1 MESRANTGTKN
12 AKKQMQVFLRFGKDN
27 NMKAVIQRAANAS
40 VAVDSATAGEIGRG
54 FLILLGVEDGDTP
67 RDAEVLAAKIAG
79 LRIFKDKNDKMNLA
93 LCDIGGGA
101 LVISNFTLCADCR
114 KGRRPN
120 FIGAAKPP
128 LAQELYEYFCECLKR
143 NGISQVEKGVFG
155 ADMKVSLLNDGP
167 VTVIIDSKE
176 LKH

>member
-1 MESRANTGTKN
+1 
-12 AKKQMQVFLRFGKDN
+12 
-27 NMKAVIQRAANAS
+27 
-40 VAVDSATAGEIGRG
+40 
-54 FLILLGVEDGDTP
+54 
-67 RDAEVLAAKIAG
+67 
-79 LRIFKDKNDKMNLA
+79 MNLA

-120 FIGAAKPP
+120 FIAAAKPP
-128 LAQELYEYFCECLKR
+128 LAEELYEYFCKRLKG
-143 NGISQVEKGVFG
+143 NGITQVEKGVFG

>member
-1 MESRANTGTKN
+1 
-12 AKKQMQVFLRFGKDN
+12 MQVCLYFGKDI

-40 VAVDSATAGEIGRG
+40 VAVDGVTAGEIGRG

-67 RDAEVLAAKIAG
+67 RDAEVLAAKISG
-79 LRIFKDKNDKMNLA
+79 LRIFKDRNDKMNLA

-120 FIGAAKPP
+120 FIAAAKPP
-128 LAQELYEYFCECLKR
+128 LAEELYEYFCKRLKG
-143 NGISQVEKGVFG
+143 NGITQVEKGVFG